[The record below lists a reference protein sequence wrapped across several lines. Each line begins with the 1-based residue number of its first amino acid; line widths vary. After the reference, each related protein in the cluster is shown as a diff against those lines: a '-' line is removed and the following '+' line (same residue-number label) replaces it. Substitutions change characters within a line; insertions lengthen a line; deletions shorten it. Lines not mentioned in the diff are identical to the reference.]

1 MHRTSRKGK
10 IENEKR
16 ECEEEMGKGFFT
28 FHLGALPGVPVVLI
42 PIQLFIKKL

>member
-10 IENEKR
+10 TEDEKR
-16 ECEEEMGKGFFT
+16 ESKEEMGTGSFT
-28 FHLGALPGVPVVLI
+28 FHLGAVPGVPAVLI